1 MKIQLLLFCISFFVL
16 ACSNSNTEQH
26 SVSADTTVQI
36 SALPLSVPVDT
47 VKQVVVKVDTTVVKP
62 KTNSVN
68 KQIQQRAGEM
78 LSDAKLNGEPILMQE
93 ELLPEILSANPD
105 TVKELVKSHY
115 QNNERNFPRSIAD
128 NFEKG
133 TSTERIHYPRLNYVV
148 EVFKDRYATKPYQT
162 LGYSARKENN
172 IIIVE

>member
-1 MKIQLLLFCISFFVL
+1 MKIQLLLFCISFFVV
-16 ACSNSNTEQH
+16 ACSNSSTEQH

-47 VKQVVVKVDTTVVKP
+47 VKEVVVKVDATAVKP
-62 KTNSVN
+62 KANSVN

-78 LSDAKLNGEPILMQE
+78 VSDAKLNGEPILMQE
-93 ELLPEILSANPD
+93 ELLPATLSANPD
-105 TVKELVKSHY
+105 MVKEFVKSHY

-133 TSTERIHYPRLNYVV
+133 TSTERIHYPRLNYLV
-148 EVFKDRYATKPYQT
+148 EVYKDRYATKPYKT
-162 LGYSARKENN
+162 FGYSVRKENDS
-172 IIIVE
+172 IIVE

>member
-1 MKIQLLLFCISFFVL
+1 MKTALFFFCISFFVV
-16 ACSNSNTEQH
+16 ACSNSSTEQH
-26 SVSADTTVQI
+26 AVSADTTVQI

-62 KTNSVN
+62 KANSVN
-68 KQIQQRAGEM
+68 KQIQQRAGEIV
-78 LSDAKLNGEPILMQE
+78 SDAKLNGEPILMQE
-93 ELLPEILSANPD
+93 EILPETLSANPD
-105 TVKELVKSHY
+105 MVKELVKSHY

-148 EVFKDRYATKPYQT
+148 EVFKDRYATKPYKT
-162 LGYSARKENN
+162 LGYSARKEND